1 MGRSQELSLIN
12 KVFTSELM
20 IGVITDAMR
29 VVGVEAYKEKT
40 GLMELLQDA
49 MAYPLFDGGNVGV
62 RRLQL
67 QRVLSAPEYDMMA
80 AAEGIF

>member
-1 MGRSQELSLIN
+1 MLFRS
-12 KVFTSELM
+12 
-20 IGVITDAMR
+20 
-29 VVGVEAYKEKT
+29 VGVEAYKAHT
-40 GLMELLQDA
+40 GLTELLQDA

-67 QRVLSAPEYDMMA
+67 QRVLSAEGYDAMT

>member
-1 MGRSQELSLIN
+1 M
-12 KVFTSELM
+12 V
-20 IGVITDAMR
+20 GVILDAMR
-29 VVGVEAYKEKT
+29 VVGVESYKESNQ
-40 GLMELLQDA
+40 LMSLLQDA

-67 QRVLSAPEYDMMA
+67 QRILSDKDYNPME